1 MKSSASSSAGTR
13 PRRKPASTS
22 PSLASP
28 GLAQPAATVP
38 MGNLPLVPCP
48 CCGVRRTIRLVSQSS
63 ANPGRVFYKCPNH
76 RVGPNPC
83 NHYYWEDG
91 KDSYVDFLIAN
102 GYTVDGIEEKGEENV
117 NAGLQMMDGVMQ
129 KMDELIKL
137 CKIICA
143 GLVIV
148 IVVLVYDVLAK

>member
-1 MKSSASSSAGTR
+1 MSFCWK
-13 PRRKPASTS
+13 
-22 PSLASP
+22 
-28 GLAQPAATVP
+28 LAQ
-38 MGNLPLVPCP
+38 
-48 CCGVRRTIRLVSQSS
+48 
-63 ANPGRVFYKCPNH
+63 
-76 RVGPNPC
+76 VGPNPC

-91 KDSYVDFLIAN
+91 EDSYVDFLIAN

-148 IVVLVYDVLAK
+148 IAVLVYDVLAKWWMNECNGQIMDECKVVQINFQ